1 MFGSEANSPQ
11 DKSMKNREALNSF
24 VLGTRWMLVLSV
36 LTLPVSYLN
45 SLLLG
50 RIAPK
55 ALGLY
60 GLLVV
65 SSSITALLMFGGGQT
80 LIKFLPSI
88 PANQRVSFVLT
99 YGLLACGLVVPLL
112 IAIGIKPPLLSF
124 LVGRPLD
131 PATVRYLLPFVP
143 LILLTNL
150 SRAILQARMEIKWMT
165 IAGKLV
171 PIISLAGF
179 STLFALQRYIP
190 DKQLG
195 EVILLI
201 FCAAQL
207 VSLLLAAYYIYAR
220 FIKIEPLH
228 IGLFLPS
235 GFWSFGLMINLSM
248 IVVTILDNFD
258 QALIFS
264 QFEIG
269 QLGIYRASLTTAE
282 FVRWVPTLLTRSIL
296 PLFSHWLANDQQ
308 YQIELTYHRMIRYN
322 TLAASVI
329 ALIIILFSHEILRL
343 FGTEYTN
350 AENILVLLAGSFV
363 LSGISTINSSFIVA
377 AGRVELGLVGGVI
390 GSLLQ
395 IATSLMLIGPLGME
409 AAAIGKVLNLGCI
422 TVLEVLF
429 VNRIA
434 GLKLDRKSIGL
445 LGAVLL
451 AVLLSRFIQPE
462 STVFVLAKSVVFLGA
477 FAALALYWFD
487 HDDRRYLRALVRGRF
502 ER

>member
-1 MFGSEANSPQ
+1 MLTSKAKSPR
-11 DKSMKNREALNSF
+11 DKSMQNREALNSF
-24 VLGTRWMLVLSV
+24 ILGTRWMLMLSV

-65 SSSITALLMFGGGQT
+65 LSSITALLMFGGSQT

-88 PANQRVSFVLT
+88 PSNQRVSFVLT
-99 YGLLACGLVVPLL
+99 YGLLACGLVAPLL

-131 PATVRYLLPFVP
+131 PGTVRYLLPFVP

-150 SRAILQARMEIKWMT
+150 SRTILQARMEIKWMT

-171 PIISLAGF
+171 PIASLAGF
-179 STLFALQRYIP
+179 STLFAFRRYVP
-190 DKQLG
+190 DEQLG

-201 FCAAQL
+201 FCAAHL
-207 VSLLLAAYYIYAR
+207 VSLLLAAYHIYAR
-220 FIKIEPLH
+220 FIKVEPFH
-228 IGLFLPS
+228 IALFLPS

-248 IVVTILDNFD
+248 IVVIILDNFD

-282 FVRWVPTLLTRSIL
+282 LIRWVPVLLMRSLL
-296 PLFSHWLANDQQ
+296 PLFSHLLANNQQDQ
-308 YQIELTYHRMIRYN
+308 IKLTYRRMIKYN
-322 TLAASVI
+322 MLATSAI
-329 ALIIILFSHEILRL
+329 ALIIVLFSHEILSL
-343 FGTEYTN
+343 FGAEYTQ
-350 AENILVLLAGSFV
+350 AESILVLLAGSFV

-377 AGRVELGLVGGVI
+377 TGRVELGLVSGVI

-395 IATSLMLIGPLGME
+395 IVTSLMLIGPLGME
-409 AAAIGKVLNLGCI
+409 GAAIGKVLNLGCI
-422 TVLEVLF
+422 TVLEVWF

-434 GLKLDRKSIGL
+434 DLKLDRESIGL
-445 LGAVLL
+445 LGTVLL
-451 AVLLSRFIQPE
+451 AVLVSRFTRPE
-462 STVFVLAKSVVFLGA
+462 STVFILARNAVFLGV
-477 FAALALYWFD
+477 FVALALYWFD
-487 HDDRRYLRALVRGRF
+487 HDDRRYLRTLVRGRF